1 MPFETV
7 EGELKVL
14 VYRGGDGAKIR
25 ARCAKRISNR
35 RDHWSVPHPPGRRTF
50 YAIPSFLKYPPSD

>member
-25 ARCAKRISNR
+25 ARCAKRISNKCL
-35 RDHWSVPHPPGRRTF
+35 G
-50 YAIPSFLKYPPSD
+50 